1 MPTLS
6 MTDMEMAATGS
17 LQHCHHMTKMVYQF
31 ESDAKF
37 LVTPK
42 RTKLHKAGCGHILG
56 HKVIDAVQRMHF
68 RYFRGCMT
76 AFVPKE
82 H

>member
-1 MPTLS
+1 MPTSS
-6 MTDMEMAATGS
+6 MTDMELAATGS

-42 RTKLHKAGCGHILG
+42 RTKLHKAGCGHILTSATRSLMLC
-56 HKVIDAVQRMHF
+56 KECISITFVDA
-68 RYFRGCMT
+68 
-76 AFVPKE
+76 
-82 H
+82 